1 MENLEQKHECGADD
15 NGCIGHP
22 ITNMLMSGEP
32 ATAVGV
38 AGACE
43 GVGDMPCLGCDA
55 CPPDGADDMPPEFMT
70 AVESMFEDM
79 AGQVERAVDQIA
91 ATNTR
96 TAHLVLEV
104 EGLKTSMA
112 EAHGKLDMLLRHAG
126 LVA

>member
-32 ATAVGV
+32 V
-38 AGACE
+38 ALAENFLAMASFNGSDLPSGE
-43 GVGDMPCLGCDA
+43 
-55 CPPDGADDMPPEFMT
+55 ADDIPPEFVAAM
-70 AVESMFEDM
+70 ESMFEDM

-96 TAHLVLEV
+96 TAHLVLDV
-104 EGLKTSMA
+104 EGLKTSLA
-112 EAHGKLDMLLRHAG
+112 EAHGKLDQLLRHAG